1 MLSLLLRRNWKLV
14 AGLIVADL
22 VIGKVQQMRKSR
34 AAKPAPRLVDEPG
47 EETLK
52 VSLKDLI
59 DKHGHNRG
67 SLAV

>member
-1 MLSLLLRRNWKLV
+1 
-14 AGLIVADL
+14 
-22 VIGKVQQMRKSR
+22 VQQMRKSR